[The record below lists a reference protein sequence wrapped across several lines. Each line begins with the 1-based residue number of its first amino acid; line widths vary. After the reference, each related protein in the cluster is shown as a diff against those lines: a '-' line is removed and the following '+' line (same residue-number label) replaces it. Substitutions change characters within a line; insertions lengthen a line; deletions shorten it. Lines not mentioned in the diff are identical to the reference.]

1 MLKKDATA
9 NYVKQKVKAISQL
22 NEQEALK
29 VDMVADVSGSM
40 SGTPLS
46 EAQMCMA
53 NFVNSMQFDAGDQV
67 ELTSFATGVRLEQ
80 EFTDDA
86 SSLIDEINDLV
97 TGDMTSLYDALY
109 TAVERVATQ
118 SGARCVIAF
127 TDGNDNYSDCSVTD
141 VVNVANRYHVPVFI
155 IGIGSVD
162 TTDLYTI
169 TNQTGGEYYN
179 INAVN
184 SMQEIF
190 MKKYTVWK
198 NNYIWLNLKTEQVQI
213 LMISRI

>member
-1 MLKKDATA
+1 M
-9 NYVKQKVKAISQL
+9 
-22 NEQEALK
+22 
-29 VDMVADVSGSM
+29 DMVADVSGSM

-127 TDGNDNYSDCSVTD
+127 TDGNDNYSDCSG
-141 VVNVANRYHVPVFI
+141 NRCCKCGKQISCSCVYHWNRI
-155 IGIGSVD
+155 CGYNRS
-162 TTDLYTI
+162 LYDY
-169 TNQTGGEYYN
+169 Q
-179 INAVN
+179 
-184 SMQEIF
+184 SDRRR
-190 MKKYTVWK
+190 
-198 NNYIWLNLKTEQVQI
+198 I
-213 LMISRI
+213 L